1 MYNSEVEM
9 ISQIFFIFIFGGGI
23 DFEMI
28 LGVHVKRQ
36 R

>member
-9 ISQIFFIFIFGGGI
+9 ISQIFFYFFFWGGI
-23 DFEMI
+23 FFEMI